1 MASVGIRSRA
11 KRRPSAPSPAAAS
24 GLGGRQSVGTVHAK
38 LADWFAWLGVW
49 ISQHQTL
56 SLLAT
61 ALVICSLLSPAILLT
76 FSPSGS
82 IFDISMSAI
91 TRRGRGELIWE
102 LDGMKRQGLISTE
115 EEVCWDRVQAFYEK
129 TGREGGGRRMRVE
142 QVLIGAGAVGERG
155 TISKVVL
162 HRTWRVQEEL
172 ERRLLAGEVEG
183 NRCLRTKEGGSPRC
197 AVISPV
203 GWWNSEDE
211 LLRDDEVHR
220 TLSLPLRPKTE
231 LRALPLTVSQTFVGV
246 GRDRHGLVKSA
257 QQLVLN
263 FLFDDGPIAAPL
275 ASASFPAGVNST
287 VAETA
292 ARAAASSAWRKAVQE
307 VIDRKDQRS
316 SATGRAADPMG
327 VTTENRMPPRHIVL
341 KYLPHLTVAG
351 HHRRLENLI
360 YGVGYLLVVLYVWRY
375 IRKLRAHSKLGLLV
389 TGCVELA
396 ASGIMSVSI
405 CWLLGWSL
413 GLVPWNLLAFLV
425 LTSGLD
431 NMILVLRSIAS
442 TDVNLPVPQRMS
454 IGLRSVGVEMTILL
468 AVEELMALLLLC
480 WVQISVMR
488 EWIRF
493 GAVVLVVDYF
503 LEITFFST
511 VLSIDIQRLELAD
524 LLAQNPSSGYQAVPS
539 STQGEKGRKGAS
551 TTASVGA
558 SVKSAWKVL
567 RDRPAKTSTVAFL
580 WAINLLLWAFY
591 GSEHYLPAVCS
602 QTALSSDRPFLAPS
616 LAPDITRSLRLGQT
630 SDPSSSS
637 YLDIPAGAA
646 SAFWQLVNPS
656 NATSVQVYLEPTV
669 SIQFFDEDILAAP
682 ESIDLLF
689 PTDSAPSIVTKVGL
703 VLLPIAVVMG
713 LLYLLLLYLLKDAEL
728 LQAHWGSEGRLGGPG
743 NRRRRKQ
750 EAEKR
755 PDAGVEVVKQMS
767 ARHINDVELIASGGD
782 VVASWAALE
791 DCILVRRRHDASI
804 TLDIPIEAEPAVL
817 SSLVVDPSGRFC
829 AAVTATGRLHV
840 WSTEDGCAPLI
851 LNSTRST
858 HSPIIALAVRGST
871 VQTGAVLTK
880 GSTMPSTHG
889 FVDAAEFDSDEPAVF
904 FALREDGSVTGWTP
918 RAGEAIVVAPS
929 DLQQDASTRTSFV
942 AATFAGSA
950 STTPLLARTSHD
962 GHLQLV
968 PICAVSEGV
977 VFDESVSRAGARLT
991 ASAVSRAEGGLLA
1004 TGYSDGRVVFRSFAK
1019 PSTLVAETHT
1029 VDGPVR
1035 QIRLLAAPERQTC
1048 SDCGEQIDGGL
1059 VAVVSDRSTL
1069 KVLRVYT
1076 PPTTAF
1082 VEPCKCNTD
1091 DVATIA
1097 RSRSSSMGVGSPAM
1111 ARTLSYG
1118 MSRRFSPRKKPP
1130 TPIRPQQQPSLLGD
1144 SPIRP
1149 RARQYA
1155 SNGSSSSSNSS
1166 SPTRDR
1172 SLNGLSML
1180 GSPAPPPPMAT
1191 SPTVSQPSS
1200 PRSSTVPLAPD
1211 TDTIASLD
1219 SISSG
1224 ATPPMRCVEVAHM
1237 PLDDR
1242 GGWEVMAGHL
1252 VGFRRARSLEGVG
1265 QRGWEVWTME
1275 LGRAGTPYDEGYEEG
1290 TASLADLLQTD
1301 QEEEAGD
1308 GASQSTTPPLALRQ
1322 RRSSAV
1328 YALRSPRAS
1337 LSTTRPSSIRFAE
1350 NTADLPFSR
1359 ARPVVSALNGKAVSV
1374 ALGNRVVVLRSAK
1387 KQSNGVAQQSGFL
1400 GL

>member
-1 MASVGIRSRA
+1 MARVGIRSRA

-24 GLGGRQSVGTVHAK
+24 SLVGRQYVGTVHAK
-38 LADWFAWLGVW
+38 LADWFASLGVW

-82 IFDISMSAI
+82 IFDISTSAI
-91 TRRGRGELIWE
+91 TRRGRGELVWE

-115 EEVCWDRVQAFYEK
+115 EEVCWDRVKVFYEK
-129 TGREGGGRRMRVE
+129 TGREGGGRRVRVE
-142 QVLIGAGAVGERG
+142 QVLVGAGAVGGRG

-172 ERRLLAGEVEG
+172 ERRLLAGEIEG
-183 NRCLRTKEGGSPRC
+183 NRCLRTKEDGSPRC

-203 GWWNSEDE
+203 GWWSSEDE
-211 LLRDDEVHR
+211 LLRDEDVHR
-220 TLSLPLRPKTE
+220 TLSLPPRPRTE
-231 LRALPLTVSQTFVGV
+231 SRALPLTVSQTFVGV

-275 ASASFPAGVNST
+275 APSSLPGVNST
-287 VAETA
+287 VAENA
-292 ARAAASSAWRKAVQE
+292 ARSAASSAWRKAVQE
-307 VIDRKDQRS
+307 VVDRKDQRS

-360 YGVGYLLVVLYVWRY
+360 YGVGYLLVALYVWRY

-524 LLAQNPSSGYQAVPS
+524 LLAQNPSLGYQAVPS
-539 STQGEKGRKGAS
+539 AALGEKGRTGAS
-551 TTASVGA
+551 RTASVGA

-743 NRRRRKQ
+743 SRRRRKQ

-791 DCILVRRRHDASI
+791 DCILVRQRHGVSV
-804 TLDIPIEAEPAVL
+804 TLDIPVDAEPAVL
-817 SSLVVDPSGRFC
+817 SALVVDPTGRFC
-829 AAVTATGRLHV
+829 AAATATGRLHV
-840 WSTEDGCAPLI
+840 WSLEDGGAPLA
-851 LNSTRST
+851 LNSTRT
-858 HSPIIALAVRGST
+858 TQSPILALAVRGST
-871 VQTGAVLTK
+871 AQSGAGLVNA
-880 GSTMPSTHG
+880 STMPSLYG
-889 FVDAAEFDSDEPAVF
+889 SVDAGDFDSDEQAVF
-904 FALREDGSVTGWTP
+904 FALHRDGTVAGWKP
-918 RAGEAIVVAPS
+918 SIGQSIIVAPYDS
-929 DLQQDASTRTSFV
+929 RQDASTRTTFV
-942 AATFAGSA
+942 AATCAGSPSA
-950 STTPLLARTSHD
+950 TPLLARMSHD

-968 PICAVSEGV
+968 SINAGSEETVLDDYVG
-977 VFDESVSRAGARLT
+977 RAGARLT
-991 ASAVSRAEGGLLA
+991 ALAVSRAEGGFLA
-1004 TGYSDGRVVFRSFAK
+1004 TGYSDGHVVFRSLAS
-1019 PSTLVAETHT
+1019 PAHLLAETHAI
-1029 VDGPVR
+1029 DGPVR
-1035 QIRLLAAPERQTC
+1035 RIHLLPAPERQTC
-1048 SDCGEQIDGGL
+1048 SDCGEQVDDGV
-1059 VAVVSDRSTL
+1059 VAIISDRSTL
-1069 KVLRVYT
+1069 KVLRVYA
-1076 PPTTAF
+1076 PPTTAA
-1082 VEPCKCNTD
+1082 VEPCKCNAD

-1097 RSRSSSMGVGSPAM
+1097 RSRSSFMGVGSPAM
-1111 ARTLSYG
+1111 VRTLSNG

-1130 TPIRPQQQPSLLGD
+1130 TPVRPQQQPSLLGD

-1149 RARQYA
+1149 RTRQYA
-1155 SNGSSSSSNSS
+1155 SNGSSSSSGSS

-1224 ATPPMRCVEVAHM
+1224 PTSPMRCVEVACM

-1242 GGWEVMAGHL
+1242 GDWEVMAGRL
-1252 VGFRRARSLEGVG
+1252 VGFRRARSLEAAG
-1265 QRGWEVWTME
+1265 QRGWEVWTMG
-1275 LGRAGTPYDEGYEEG
+1275 LGRANTPYDEGYEEG
-1290 TASLADLLQTD
+1290 TASLADLLQAER
-1301 QEEEAGD
+1301 EEGGNA
-1308 GASQSTTPPLALRQ
+1308 ASQSVAPPATLRQ
-1322 RRSSAV
+1322 RRPSAV
-1328 YALRSPRAS
+1328 HALRSPRAS
-1337 LSTTRPSSIRFAE
+1337 LSATRPSSIRFAE

-1359 ARPVVSALNGKAVSV
+1359 ARPVVSALDGKGVSV
-1374 ALGNRVVVLRSAK
+1374 ALGNRVIVLRSAK
-1387 KQSNGVAQQSGFL
+1387 KQNNGVVAQQSGFL

>member
-1 MASVGIRSRA
+1 MSSVGIRSRA

-24 GLGGRQSVGTVHAK
+24 SSGGRQYIGAPHAK
-38 LADWFAWLGVW
+38 LAAWFGWLGVW

-82 IFDISMSAI
+82 IFNISTSAI
-91 TRRGRGELIWE
+91 TRRGRGELMWE

-115 EEVCWDRVQAFYEK
+115 EEVCWERVKAFYEK
-129 TGREGGGRRMRVE
+129 TGREGGGRRIRVE
-142 QVLIGAGAVGERG
+142 QVLIGAGAVGGRG

-172 ERRLLAGEVEG
+172 ERRLLAGEVDG
-183 NRCLRTKEGGSPRC
+183 NRCLRTREGGSSRC

-211 LLRDDEVHR
+211 LLRDEDVHR
-220 TLSLPLRPKTE
+220 TLSSPPRPRSKSQ
-231 LRALPLTVSQTFVGV
+231 ALPLTISQTFVGV

-257 QQLVLN
+257 QQLVVS
-263 FLFDDGPIAAPL
+263 FLFDDGPIATPF
-275 ASASFPAGVNST
+275 ASTSSPQINST
-287 VAETA
+287 VVEKA
-292 ARAAASSAWRKAVQE
+292 ARTAASSAWRTAVQE
-307 VIDRKDQRS
+307 VVDRKDQRS

-327 VTTENRMPPRHIVL
+327 VTTENRMSPRHIVL

-360 YGVGYLLVVLYVWRY
+360 YGTGYLLVALYVWRY

-431 NMILVLRSIAS
+431 NMILVLRSIGS

-454 IGLRSVGVEMTILL
+454 IGLRSVGVEMTVLL
-468 AVEELMALLLLC
+468 AVEELMALLLLW

-539 STQGEKGRKGAS
+539 CAQSEKDRTGAS
-551 TTASVGA
+551 ASASVGA
-558 SVKSAWKVL
+558 SIKLAWKVL

-630 SDPSSSS
+630 TDPSSSS
-637 YLDIPAGAA
+637 YLDIPSGAA

-682 ESIDLLF
+682 ESIELLF

-713 LLYLLLLYLLKDAEL
+713 LLYLLLLHLLKDAEL
-728 LQAHWGSEGRLGGPG
+728 LQAHWGSEERLGGPG
-743 NRRRRKQ
+743 NRNRRKR

-755 PDAGVEVVKQMS
+755 PDAGVEVAKPMS
-767 ARHINDVELIASGGD
+767 ARHVNDVELIASGGN

-791 DCILVRRRHDASI
+791 DCIFVRHRHDASS
-804 TLDIPIEAEPAVL
+804 TLDLPVGAEPPIL
-817 SSLVVDPSGRFC
+817 SSLLVDPSGRFC

-840 WSTEDGCAPLI
+840 WSIENGGPPLDLGETSRI
-851 LNSTRST
+851 S
-858 HSPIIALAVRGST
+858 SPVVALAVCGSAIHS
-871 VQTGAVLTK
+871 VANGTGTFSTN
-880 GSTMPSTHG
+880 GSAGGKRLES
-889 FVDAAEFDSDEPAVF
+889 VEPALF
-904 FALREDGSVTGWTP
+904 FALNRDGSVVTWSPRTGET
-918 RAGEAIVVAPS
+918 VVIASS
-929 DLQQDASTRTSFV
+929 DSQQGAATFTSFV
-942 AATFAGSA
+942 TPTSAGSPP
-950 STTPLLARTSHD
+950 TTPLLAKASQD
-962 GHLQLV
+962 GRLQLV
-968 PICAVSEGV
+968 SFDAGV
-977 VFDESVSRAGARLT
+977 EDTIYDESVQRTGARVT
-991 ASAVSRAEGGLLA
+991 ALAVSRAEGGIVA
-1004 TGYSDGRVVFRSFAK
+1004 TGYSDGHIVFRSLAN
-1019 PSTLVAETHT
+1019 PAILLGETQAL
-1029 VDGPVR
+1029 DGPVR
-1035 QIRLLAAPERQTC
+1035 RVSLAPPPERQTC
-1048 SDCGEQIDGGL
+1048 SDCGEGIDDGF

-1069 KVLRVYT
+1069 RVLRVYG
-1076 PPTTAF
+1076 PPTPAA
-1082 VEPCKCNTD
+1082 VKPCKCNTD
-1091 DVATIA
+1091 DLETIA

-1111 ARTLSYG
+1111 ARTLSNG

-1130 TPIRPQQQPSLLGD
+1130 TPIRLQQQPLPLGD

-1155 SNGSSSSSNSS
+1155 SNGSSSSSGSS

-1172 SLNGLSML
+1172 SLNGLSIL
-1180 GSPAPPPPMAT
+1180 GTPAPPPPMAT
-1191 SPTVSQPSS
+1191 SPAVSQPSS

-1219 SISSG
+1219 SISSTMT
-1224 ATPPMRCVEVAHM
+1224 ATMRCVEVARM
-1237 PLDDR
+1237 PLDER
-1242 GGWEVMAGHL
+1242 GGWEVMDGRVA
-1252 VGFRRARSLEGVG
+1252 GFRRARSLGVAG
-1265 QRGWEVWTME
+1265 QREWEVWTLE
-1275 LGRAGTPYDEGYEEG
+1275 LGCAGAAYDEGYEEG
-1290 TASLADLLQTD
+1290 TANLADVLQPERD
-1301 QEEEAGD
+1301 EEEG
-1308 GASQSTTPPLALRQ
+1308 GTVASQPTTPTSALRH
-1322 RRSSAV
+1322 RRPSAV
-1328 YALRSPRAS
+1328 HILHSPRAS
-1337 LSTTRPSSIRFAE
+1337 VSMARPSSIRFAE
-1350 NTADLPFSR
+1350 NTVDLPFSR
-1359 ARPVVSALNGKAVSV
+1359 ARPVVSALDGKAVSV
-1374 ALGNRVVVLRSAK
+1374 ALGNRVVVLRSVK
-1387 KQSNGVAQQSGFL
+1387 KQSNGAAQQRGFL